1 MKKKPPGLY
10 ANIHAKRERG
20 EEMRKPGEEGAPSAS
35 DFKNAAKTA
44 KKKKNAKRQDPK
56 GNPAGY
62 YDKEGC
68 KECGGG
74 KKPCRCGK
82 KDMGRS
88 GPYADGYGKKC
99 DAIAEEFNGIL
110 INDAERADKPC
121 GNSYIPETAKCSK
134 GRGAAKASMKSLKKR
149 ALAKEQEVNKGRNVR
164 PTPEQA
170 KQQAQA
176 KEREVNKG
184 RSKKKVNTGKRVLGT
199 YLGTMSAIAGA
210 TQAAQAGEAL
220 AKGQYGKALG
230 SASQAV
236 GNLSGA
242 NAFASGNFG
251 RGFKRQ
257 VLGNAGSFASYLGS
271 EGTKRYKSS
280 KKAKG
285 MSPLQDL
292 YYQTRERAAG
302 VRRMPRK

>member
-99 DAIAEEFNGIL
+99 DAIAEEFNGVL

-134 GRGAAKASMKSLKKR
+134 GRGTAKASKESLKKR

-170 KQQAQA
+170 KQQAQSKLSDMQKQKA
-176 KEREVNKG
+176 IRKVAAERLKGVKTEKIKAALKANKG
-184 RSKKKVNTGKRVLGT
+184 NKSLEGRTMQKAAKRELFNRGAQTALQSAVLGYGPGL
-199 YLGTMSAIAGA
+199 YLESRRN
-210 TQAAQAGEAL
+210 
-220 AKGQYGKALG
+220 K
-230 SASQAV
+230 
-236 GNLSGA
+236 
-242 NAFASGNFG
+242 
-251 RGFKRQ
+251 KR
-257 VLGNAGSFASYLGS
+257 S
-271 EGTKRYKSS
+271 
-280 KKAKG
+280 
-285 MSPLQDL
+285 
-292 YYQTRERAAG
+292 
-302 VRRMPRK
+302 